1 TENFDS
7 EIQELNVE
15 QTDTQSS
22 DEYVLLELM
31 NENLDDRTDL
41 QLSELENDVTNDID
55 EHSSISFDT
64 EIFDEELQLIDT
76 FIPEE
81 ENYEVIYEAE
91 KQIIQK
97 AASLIAGDEH
107 FSVDLPIAI
116 ENVPELPSFEFKG
129 DLSSSL
135 SDFLNKLLETG
146 SSQDISTPQSSDN
159 EDSTLSIG
167 EDTFSTSQ
175 SEPSETEL
183 LEQFAESDFDNFENT
198 SEDAISEYNDIDV
211 QIDDLSAGQTSAEYE
226 FDVDTGELVEQ
237 KIEDETTKAALE
249 IYELN
254 DELLSNMKE
263 KEKKI
268 NVSDEEIDID
278 LLLLNKKEQDNEIR

>member
-1 TENFDS
+1 
-7 EIQELNVE
+7 
-15 QTDTQSS
+15 
-22 DEYVLLELM
+22 
-31 NENLDDRTDL
+31 
-41 QLSELENDVTNDID
+41 
-55 EHSSISFDT
+55 
-64 EIFDEELQLIDT
+64 
-76 FIPEE
+76 
-81 ENYEVIYEAE
+81 
-91 KQIIQK
+91 
-97 AASLIAGDEH
+97 
-107 FSVDLPIAI
+107 
-116 ENVPELPSFEFKG
+116 
-129 DLSSSL
+129 
-135 SDFLNKLLETG
+135 
-146 SSQDISTPQSSDN
+146 
-159 EDSTLSIG
+159 
-167 EDTFSTSQ
+167 
-175 SEPSETEL
+175 
-183 LEQFAESDFDNFENT
+183 EQFAESDFDNFENT